1 MDDAGNYTGKLTV
14 KGDLL
19 VVQGNHALCVVEVVE
34 KQLFLVVEFSQVVQ
48 VQLAFH
54 QFFFLNPQSS

>member
-1 MDDAGNYTGKLTV
+1 MDDAGNYTGQLTV
-14 KGDLL
+14 KGGLL

-54 QFFFLNPQSS
+54 QFFF